1 MVITF
6 LKIFNSLPN
15 SVIIKVF
22 RNSKKARSHEAI
34 AT

>member
-22 RNSKKARSHEAI
+22 RNSRKVMSHEAI